1 MNGSFEG
8 LDPRPLWRHFLEIA
22 AIPRCSGKEEGIRQY
37 VLRVAE
43 EAGLP
48 RAVDRAGNVLVRKGA
63 QFCPDGAP
71 CVVLQSHLDMVCEKN
86 LDVDHDFDRDP
97 IRVALEG
104 QWLSARGTTLGADNG
119 IGVAAILAVLEDR
132 SLVHGPLEALFTVDE
147 ERGLLGA
154 SQIEEGFFSGQIL
167 LNFDS
172 EEEGAFVIGC
182 AGGAD
187 TVFRL
192 PVRRRRRK
200 GGRGLG
206 FEVKVTGLRGGHSG
220 MDIHLGRGNA
230 IKILVRALA
239 ALQEKIP
246 VDVVSIQGGDKRNA
260 IPREALAQ
268 LLIRPSD
275 VEKAGRALEEVFRE
289 IGSEYGPVETELSW
303 SFAPQKAEFE
313 PLQKKSQDLVLD
325 LLRILPHGVLAMSRA
340 MPDMVETSTNLARV
354 RTDLDR
360 VEIVESTRSAR
371 AGALAEVRGSL
382 RALGRVARCEL
393 EQPEGYPGWPP
404 EPDSPF
410 LHTMKALYRDLFGKE
425 AQIKAI
431 HAGLEPG
438 VLASKRPGLRM
449 ISFGPDI
456 RDPHSPRERVNVASV
471 ERFWKLL
478 VETLR
483 RLAGASG

>member
-8 LDPRPLWRHFLEIA
+8 LEPGPLWRHFLEIA
-22 AIPRCSGKEEGIRQY
+22 AIPRCSGREQGIRQY

-43 EAGLP
+43 KAGLS
-48 RAVDRAGNVLVRKGA
+48 RTVDRAGNVLVRKEA
-63 QFCPDGAP
+63 QSCPDGAP

-86 LDVDHDFDRDP
+86 LDVNHDFDRDP
-97 IRVALEG
+97 IQVALEG

-154 SQIEEGFFSGQIL
+154 SQIEEGFFSGPIL

-187 TVFRL
+187 TVFRV
-192 PVRRRRRK
+192 PVRRRRQ
-200 GGRGLG
+200 RGPWSQG
-206 FEVKVTGLRGGHSG
+206 FELKVTGLRGGHSG
-220 MDIHLGRGNA
+220 IDIHLGRGNA
-230 IKILVRALA
+230 IKILARALA
-239 ALQEKIP
+239 GLQETIP
-246 VDVVSIQGGDKRNA
+246 VHLVSIQGGDKRNA
-260 IPREALAQ
+260 IPREALARI
-268 LLIRPSD
+268 LVRPSD
-275 VEKAGRALEEVFRE
+275 IEKAGRVLEELFRE
-289 IGSEYGPVETELSW
+289 IRSEYGPLEMELNW
-303 SFAPQKAEFE
+303 SFAAQKAKFE
-313 PLQKKSQDLVLD
+313 PLEKKSQDLILD
-325 LLRILPHGVLAMSRA
+325 LLRVLPHGVLAMSRT
-340 MPDMVETSTNLARV
+340 MPDMVETSTNLASI

-371 AGALAEVRGSL
+371 AAALAEVRGSL
-382 RALGRVARCEL
+382 RALGRLARCEL

-404 EPDSPF
+404 EPDSP
-410 LHTMKALYRDLFGKE
+410 LLGTMKAIYRDLFGQE

-438 VLASKRPGLRM
+438 VLAAKRPGLRM
-449 ISFGPDI
+449 ISFGPEI
-456 RDPHSPRERVNVASV
+456 RDPHSPRERVDVASV

-483 RLAGASG
+483 RLAGSPE